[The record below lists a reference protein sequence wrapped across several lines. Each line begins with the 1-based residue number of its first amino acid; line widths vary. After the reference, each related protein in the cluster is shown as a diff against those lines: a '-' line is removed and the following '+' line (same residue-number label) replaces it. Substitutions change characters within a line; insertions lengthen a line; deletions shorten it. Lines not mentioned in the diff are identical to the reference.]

1 MYTMPDGTL
10 PAYQLRI
17 SARARRVR
25 LEISPGN
32 GLVLVVPARFPLGRI
47 PGILERHR
55 AWIEAT
61 LARQARRPA
70 PPPTPSWKLPAAIEL
85 PALGSSWNVAARA
98 TAARGVTVRASRDQ
112 RLTLAGRTTEEQACR
127 AALGRWLVRQ
137 AQTHLP
143 PRLEALSRQTGL
155 RYAQVTIRRQ
165 QTRWGSCARGGRI
178 ALNARLL
185 FLPSELVEYVCL
197 HELCHTVH
205 LNHSP
210 AFWTLV
216 HAYCPAAPLR
226 RAALRAAGPLVPP
239 WA

>member
-1 MYTMPDGTL
+1 MPDGT
-10 PAYQLRI
+10 PPPYQLRT

-25 LEISPGN
+25 LEISPGQ
-32 GLVLVVPARFPLGRI
+32 GLVLVVPARFPLARI
-47 PGILERHR
+47 PAILERHR
-55 AWIEAT
+55 AWIEST
-61 LARQARRPA
+61 FARQSRRP
-70 PPPTPSWKLPAAIEL
+70 PPPPPPSWRLPDAIEL

-98 TAARGVTVRASRDQ
+98 TAARGVTVRASREQ
-112 RLTLAGRTTEEQACR
+112 RLTLAGRTTEERACR

-137 AQTHLP
+137 AQAHLL

-155 RYAQVTIRRQ
+155 RYAQVSIRRQ
-165 QTRWGSCARGGRI
+165 RTRWGSCARGGRI

-185 FLPSELVEYVCL
+185 FLPPELVEYVCL

-205 LNHSP
+205 LDHSP
-210 AFWTLV
+210 AFWALV
-216 HAYCPAAPLR
+216 HAHCPATPLR